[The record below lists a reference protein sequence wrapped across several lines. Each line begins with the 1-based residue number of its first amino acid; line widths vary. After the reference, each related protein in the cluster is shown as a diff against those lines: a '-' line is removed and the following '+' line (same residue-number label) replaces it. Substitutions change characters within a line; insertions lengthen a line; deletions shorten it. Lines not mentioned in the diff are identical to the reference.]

1 MCCQFWCLV
10 AAPET
15 REDGPVDASQNSR
28 FLYKSNTDRWSDKA
42 DKVRC
47 YPIHFRHFGPMPTP
61 TLAVIGAVGQ
71 AEREAMLK
79 R

>member
-1 MCCQFWCLV
+1 
-10 AAPET
+10 
-15 REDGPVDASQNSR
+15 VDASQNSR

-47 YPIHFRHFGPMPTP
+47 YPIHFRHFGPSPPPTG
-61 TLAVIGAVGQ
+61 AVLGAVGP
-71 AEREAMLK
+71 AAREPMLK